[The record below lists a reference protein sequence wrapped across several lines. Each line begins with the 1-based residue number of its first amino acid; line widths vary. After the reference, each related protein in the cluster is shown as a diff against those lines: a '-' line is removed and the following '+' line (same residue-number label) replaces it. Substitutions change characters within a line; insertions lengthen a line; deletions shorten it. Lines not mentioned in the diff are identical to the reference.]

1 MNIGLVMSGGMAKG
15 AYQVGAL
22 KAINEFF
29 DTKEI
34 EYISCSSI
42 ASFNG
47 YAFVNNKL
55 DVAQKLWQDICPEG
69 NNRLLVNS
77 IMKSSNIQE
86 IIGGLYS
93 PKDKFGNNLYVSLM
107 DIKHRAI
114 TYNNLSKIDS
124 KLYPLYLKASVAF
137 PMYNRPVKIGEHS
150 YYDGAFIDNIPIY
163 PLLKH
168 NLDYIICIYF
178 DDCCYTF
185 ENTFVDNRI
194 IKINFPG
201 KKSMVDSL
209 SVNRKEVDRMIETGY
224 KKTKSILSTV
234 FANGTDNLEYIYDSI
249 QALNN
254 KSTKHKLY
262 ISADVLMT
270 NFNKLTNKLAKK
282 KINF

>member
-1 MNIGLVMSGGMAKG
+1 MNIGLVMSGGMVKG

-22 KAINEFF
+22 RAINEFF
-29 DTKEI
+29 SPKEI

-55 DVAQKLWQDICPEG
+55 EVAEKLWQDICPEG
-69 NNRLLVNS
+69 NSRLLVNS
-77 IMKSSNIQE
+77 IMKSSKIQD
-86 IIGGLYS
+86 IIGQLYNS
-93 PKDKFGNNLYVSLM
+93 EDKFSNNLYVSLM
-107 DIKHRAI
+107 NIKERSI

-137 PMYNRPVKIGEHS
+137 PMYNRPVKIGNHS
-150 YYDGAFIDNIPIY
+150 YYDGAFVDNIPIY

-168 NLDYIICIYF
+168 DLDYLICVYF

-185 ENTFVDNRI
+185 ENPLIDDKI
-194 IKINFPG
+194 IKIAFPG
-201 KKSMVDSL
+201 KNGITDSVAL
-209 SVNRKEVDRMIETGY
+209 RKNQVSAMIEVGY
-224 KKTKSILSTV
+224 KRTKQVLSTV
-234 FANGTDNLEYIYDSI
+234 FSKGTEDLEYIYQSI
-249 QALNN
+249 QALNE
-254 KSTKHKLY
+254 KYTKRKMY

-270 NFNKLTNKLAKK
+270 NFNKLTNKLAKR